1 MTQQDQ
7 IGSAEIRQEQ
17 PESGRPQRKFDA
29 GFSRNVRIVGAVAA
43 IAIAVTA
50 VVLYRSQSALQ
61 SARDKGVPS
70 TVIGSAASE
79 KSAAAPQATQAEL
92 ERTQRVHQN
101 QAETAR
107 SDGSTYI
114 PKDLPLVSA
123 PAGLPARP
131 EVGHGPGRGY
141 NPNTGHH
148 TGHTGAEDSRNE
160 QARLAGVERQL
171 TSLMKVLEPGVTS
184 SAGPYEDKDK
194 RAAQTAGQTVQ
205 AQTSIASNATTTTAV
220 VKELLAGLSIHGASL
235 IAPLDTARAAEV
247 LARIDSG
254 PAAGAMLFGR
264 GVVVGDDGVR
274 LTFSKMSLAGK
285 TYDIN
290 AVGLDSQTSSTA
302 MQADIDRK
310 LFARYVIPIL
320 GSVGKAYADAVARPG
335 QQLVVEGGTVNVVTP
350 TASARQAAAAGVGA
364 GLGRIT
370 QAATYDGPNT
380 AYMPAG
386 VSIGIIFLDPVKTT
400 VASK

>member
-7 IGSAEIRQEQ
+7 VGSAEIRQEQ
-17 PESGRPQRKFDA
+17 PESGRPQRRFDA
-29 GFSRNVRIVGAVAA
+29 GFSRNVKIVGAVAA
-43 IAIAVTA
+43 IAIVVTA
-50 VVLYRSQSALQ
+50 VVLYRSQAALQ
-61 SARDKGVPS
+61 SARDKGVPA

-79 KSAAAPQATQAEL
+79 KSAAAPQATQAEM

-101 QAETAR
+101 QADMAR
-107 SDGSTYI
+107 NDGSTYI
-114 PKDLPLVSA
+114 PKDLPLVGV
-123 PAGLPARP
+123 PAGAPTRP
-131 EVGHGPGRGY
+131 EVGQGPGRGY

-148 TGHTGAEDSRNE
+148 TGAEDARNE

-184 SAGPYEDKDK
+184 SAGPYEDKHDK
-194 RAAQTAGQTVQ
+194 RAAQTQTAGQPVQ
-205 AQTSIASNATTTTAV
+205 TQPSTASSATTASAV
-220 VKELLAGLSIHGASL
+220 VKDLLAGLSIHGASL

-274 LTFSKMSLAGK
+274 LTFSKMSLSGK

-290 AVGLDSQTSSTA
+290 AVGLDAQTSSTA

-320 GSVGKAYADAVARPG
+320 GTVGKAYADAVARPG

-400 VASK
+400 VATK